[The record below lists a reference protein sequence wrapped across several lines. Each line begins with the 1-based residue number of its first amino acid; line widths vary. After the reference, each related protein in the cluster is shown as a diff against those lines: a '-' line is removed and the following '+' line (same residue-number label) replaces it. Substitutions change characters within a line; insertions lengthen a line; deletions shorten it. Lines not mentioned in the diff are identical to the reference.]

1 MAREGQPAFCSAP
14 CLGSL
19 PYKPCAAELMPCC
32 AQGDLERLPP
42 AGARRRLCLA
52 LCLHCCSAELVTYV
66 GEPAAWS
73 GLTCWQQVQHPLEL
87 LQVQQIIG
95 ARNATA
101 MDLTAACSGFVLGV
115 VTAAQFIRTGMCR
128 NILVIGADALSRYV
142 DWRDRC
148 ELSLLSVPAAERH
161 LSRAISC
168 TQGPAKPGE
177 TSAYY
182 ACPCC

>member
-1 MAREGQPAFCSAP
+1 MPGLVPALLLC
-14 CLGSL
+14 
-19 PYKPCAAELMPCC
+19 K
-32 AQGDLERLPP
+32 
-42 AGARRRLCLA
+42 AGH
-52 LCLHCCSAELVTYV
+52 LHWGTST
-66 GEPAAWS
+66 
-73 GLTCWQQVQHPLEL
+73 EL

-148 ELSLLSVPAAERH
+148 EPSLHPGHAADRH
-161 LSRAISC
+161 LSHAFGLYLLLSRLSC
-168 TQGPAKPGE
+168 
-177 TSAYY
+177 SR
-182 ACPCC
+182 